1 MRCTCAW
8 PGITSDQY
16 DAVMARLGLD
26 ANPPA
31 GGVLHMA
38 TDVTD
43 EGVEVCDIWQ
53 TEQAFNGFLEQ
64 RLLPVV
70 SELGLAGEARGCGSR
85 STPQLLRRRPRHDQS
100 DRRRLPSGCG
110 RELVRAESTVRR
122 RDRWSRLRTA
132 HRRAKGEACA
142 GGRKVPVRVSPLA

>member
-1 MRCTCAW
+1 MAVAMYMHW
-8 PGITSDQY
+8 PGVTSDQY

-38 TDVTD
+38 TVTD
-43 EGVEVCDIWQ
+43 EGVEIYDIWQ

-70 SELGLAGEARGCGSR
+70 SELGISGEPDVRVVPLHNLYAAD
-85 STPQLLRRRPRHDQS
+85 PDMI
-100 DRRRLPSGCG
+100 DRIGAVSF
-110 RELVRAESTVRR
+110 
-122 RDRWSRLRTA
+122 RLRSRAGRPELTSSGAPQGRATA
-132 HRRAKGEACA
+132 SSPVTYHDTAVIRRGVEA
-142 GGRKVPVRVSPLA
+142 